1 MKLEK
6 IYNQSI
12 NDSIALKNKIL
23 NKKYIDLL
31 NKISV
36 ECINTLKNGGKLVF
50 CGNGGS
56 AADAQHLAA
65 ELLVRLK
72 PKNNRKPLPAI
83 SLNLDTST
91 MTAIGNDYNY
101 NLIYS
106 RLIEAL
112 VDKKD
117 LIFFISTSGNSKN
130 ILEGAKYAKKNLLKS
145 VSFTGNKGGFLK
157 NFCNYNLIIPSKD
170 TARIQE
176 CHIMLGHI
184 LMDIVEREFI

>member
-1 MKLEK
+1 MS
-6 IYNQSI
+6 SI
-12 NDSIALKNKIL
+12 SDVCVK
-23 NKKYIDLL
+23 
-31 NKISV
+31 
-36 ECINTLKNGGKLVF
+36 TLKNRGKLVF

-91 MTAIGNDYNY
+91 ITAIGNDFEYDS
-101 NLIYS
+101 IYS

-112 VDKKD
+112 VDKND

-130 ILEGAKYAKKNLLKS
+130 IIRGAKFAKKNHINS
-145 VSFTGNKGGFLK
+145 ISFTGG
-157 NFCNYNLIIPSKD
+157 Y
-170 TARIQE
+170 
-176 CHIMLGHI
+176 
-184 LMDIVEREFI
+184 

>member
-1 MKLEK
+1 MIKEK
-6 IYNQSI
+6 ILTKSI
-12 NDSIALKNKIL
+12 DDSIKLKNRLL
-23 NKKYIDLL
+23 NKKYYRLMSS
-31 NKISV
+31 ISDV
-36 ECINTLKNGGKLVF
+36 CVKTLKNRGKLVF

-91 MTAIGNDYNY
+91 ITAIGNDFEYDS
-101 NLIYS
+101 IYS

-112 VDKKD
+112 VDKND

-130 ILEGAKYAKKNLLKS
+130 IIRGAKFAKKNHINS
-145 VSFTGNKGGFLK
+145 ISFTGNDGGDLK
-157 NFCNYNLIIPSKD
+157 KYCNYNLIIPSKD

-176 CHIMLGHI
+176 CHIFFGHV
-184 LMDIVEREFI
+184 LMDIVERDFL

>member
-6 IYNQSI
+6 IYTQSVK
-12 NDSIALKNKIL
+12 DSIAVKNRILK
-23 NKKYIDLL
+23 KKYIDLL
-31 NKISV
+31 NKISI
-36 ECINTLKNGGKLVF
+36 ECVNTLQNGGKLVF

-91 MTAIGNDYNY
+91 ITAIGNDYNY

-112 VDKKD
+112 VSRKD

-130 ILEGAKYAKKNLLKS
+130 ILEGAKFAKKKFINS
-145 VSFTGNKGGFLK
+145 VSFTGNNGGSLK

-184 LMDIVEREFI
+184 LMDTVEREFI

>member
-12 NDSIALKNKIL
+12 NDSIAIKNKIL

-36 ECINTLKNGGKLVF
+36 ECINTLQNGGKLVF

-112 VDKKD
+112 VSKND

-130 ILEGAKYAKKNLLKS
+130 ILEGAKYAKKN
-145 VSFTGNKGGFLK
+145 F
-157 NFCNYNLIIPSKD
+157 
-170 TARIQE
+170 
-176 CHIMLGHI
+176 
-184 LMDIVEREFI
+184 